1 MVSAVYVQLD
11 GMVTDVSSRGM
22 NVHYSCVTMEQHAL

>member
-1 MVSAVYVQLD
+1 MVSAVYVKLD

-22 NVHYSCVTMEQHAL
+22 NVHYSCVKMEQHAL